1 MIYLGIESSHDDTS
15 IGIVE
20 NGVVLLNYKISQIDI
35 HKEYGGTIPEIA
47 SREHVNNFAI
57 LLEKLKLEFDLKKID
72 YIAYTES
79 PGLIGSL
86 QIGFLFAHALAISLD
101 KELIPIDHLEGH
113 IYSVLLRN
121 KNDKEKIIIYPSLSL
136 VVSGGH
142 TNLFFHK
149 NELEFE
155 CIGKTLDDS
164 LGEVFDKVARS
175 LGMGFPGGQ
184 VIDDIFKQNSYE
196 TLINITIPKTKNKFD
211 FSFSGIKTQVIN
223 IIHSSFQKKE
233 SIDKN
238 LLAYSFQK
246 QSIDYLI
253 NVTKLAIK
261 EYKPKT
267 LILSGGVSANSYL
280 RSEYI
285 KLHRNTLMPIEGF
298 STDNGS
304 MIAVAAE
311 ILCKH

>member
-1 MIYLGIESSHDDTS
+1 MIFLGIESSHDDTS

-20 NGVVLLNYKISQIDI
+20 NGIILLNYKISQIDV
-35 HKEYGGTIPEIA
+35 HKQYGGTVPEIA

-57 LLEKLKLEFDLKKID
+57 LLEKLKKDFELNKVD
-72 YIAYTES
+72 YIAYTEK
-79 PGLIGSL
+79 PGLLGSL
-86 QIGFLFAHALAISLD
+86 QMGYLFAHALSISLN
-101 KELIPIDHLEGH
+101 KELIPVDHLEGH
-113 IYSVLLRN
+113 IYSVLLRQ
-121 KNDKEKIIIYPSLSL
+121 KNEKEKKILYPSLSL

-142 TNLFFHK
+142 TSLFFHK
-149 NELEFE
+149 NEFEFE

-175 LGMGFPGGQ
+175 LGFGFPGGQ
-184 VIDDIFKQNSYE
+184 IIDDIFNQNE
-196 TLINITIPKTKNKFD
+196 NKDIIPLTTPKTKNKFD
-211 FSFSGIKTQVIN
+211 FSFSGLKTQVIN
-223 IIHSSFQKKE
+223 IIHNSFQKQE
-233 SIDKN
+233 LLDKN
-238 LLAYSFQK
+238 KVAYSFQK

-253 NVTKLAIK
+253 SVTKEAIK

-285 KLHRNTLMPIEGF
+285 KLHKNTLIPIEGY
-298 STDNGS
+298 STDNGA

-311 ILCKH
+311 ILCKQ

>member
-1 MIYLGIESSHDDTS
+1 MIFLGIESSHDDTS

-20 NGVVLLNYKISQIDI
+20 NGIILLNYKISQIDI
-35 HKEYGGTIPEIA
+35 HKQYGGTVPEIA
-47 SREHVNNFAI
+47 SREHVINFAI
-57 LLEKLKLEFDLKKID
+57 LLDKLKKEFDLNKVD
-72 YIAYTES
+72 YIAYTEK
-79 PGLIGSL
+79 PGLLGSL
-86 QIGFLFAHALAISLD
+86 QMGYLFAHALSISLN
-101 KELIPIDHLEGH
+101 KELIPVDHLEGH

-121 KNDKEKIIIYPSLSL
+121 KNDNEKVIVYPSLSL

-142 TNLFFHK
+142 TSLFFHK
-149 NELEFE
+149 NEYEFE

-175 LGMGFPGGQ
+175 LGFGFPGGQ
-184 VIDDIFKQNSYE
+184 VIDDIFKNNKHE
-196 TLINITIPKTKNKFD
+196 NLISLTTPKTKNKYD
-211 FSFSGIKTQVIN
+211 FSFSGLKTQVIN
-223 IIHSSFQKKE
+223 IIHNSSQKQK

-238 LLAYSFQK
+238 LIAYSFQK

-253 NVTKLAIK
+253 NVTKEAIK

-280 RSEYI
+280 RNEYI
-285 KLHRNTLMPIEGF
+285 KLHKNTLIPMEGY

-311 ILCKH
+311 VLCK

>member
-1 MIYLGIESSHDDTS
+1 MIFLGIESSHDDTS

-20 NGVVLLNYKISQIDI
+20 NGIILLNYKISQIDV
-35 HKEYGGTIPEIA
+35 HKQYGGTVPEIA

-57 LLEKLKLEFDLKKID
+57 LLEKLKKDFELNRVD
-72 YIAYTES
+72 YIAYTEK
-79 PGLIGSL
+79 PGLLGSL
-86 QIGFLFAHALAISLD
+86 QMGYLFAHALSISLN
-101 KELIPIDHLEGH
+101 KELIPVDHLEGH
-113 IYSVLLRN
+113 IYSVLLRQ
-121 KNDKEKIIIYPSLSL
+121 KNEKEKKILYPSLSL

-142 TNLFFHK
+142 TSLFFHK
-149 NELEFE
+149 NEFEFE

-175 LGMGFPGGQ
+175 LGFGFPGGQ
-184 VIDDIFKQNSYE
+184 IIDDIFNQNE
-196 TLINITIPKTKNKFD
+196 NKDIIPLTTPKTKNKFD
-211 FSFSGIKTQVIN
+211 FSFSGLKTQVIN
-223 IIHSSFQKKE
+223 IIHNSFQKQE
-233 SIDKN
+233 LLDKN
-238 LLAYSFQK
+238 KVAYSFQK

-253 NVTKLAIK
+253 SVTKEAIK

-285 KLHRNTLMPIEGF
+285 KLHKNTLIPIEGY
-298 STDNGS
+298 STDNGA

-311 ILCKH
+311 ILCKQ

>member
-20 NGVVLLNYKISQIDI
+20 NGIILLNYKISQTNI
-35 HKEYGGTIPEIA
+35 HKQYGGTIPEIA
-47 SREHVNNFAI
+47 SREHINNFAI
-57 LLEKLKLEFDLKKID
+57 LLEKLKKDFDLRKVN
-72 YIAYTES
+72 YIAYTEK
-79 PGLIGSL
+79 PGLLGSL
-86 QIGFLFAHALAISLD
+86 QMGYLFAHALSITLNI
-101 KELIPIDHLEGH
+101 ELIPVDHLEGH
-113 IYSVLLRN
+113 IYSVLLRH
-121 KNDKEKIIIYPSLSL
+121 KNEKEKTINYPSLSL

-142 TNLFFHK
+142 TNLFFHE
-149 NELEFE
+149 NEFKFE

-175 LGMGFPGGQ
+175 LGFGFPGGQ
-184 VIDDIFKQNSYE
+184 VIDDNFKNNKYSN
-196 TLINITIPKTKNKFD
+196 LINLTIPKTKNKYD
-211 FSFSGIKTQVIN
+211 FSFSGLKTQVIN
-223 IIHSSFQKKE
+223 IIHNSSQKKE

-246 QSIDYLI
+246 QAVDYLI
-253 NVTKLAIK
+253 NITKIAIN

-280 RSEYI
+280 RSEYV
-285 KLHRNTLMPIEGF
+285 KLHKNTLLPIEEF
-298 STDNGS
+298 STDNGA

-311 ILCKH
+311 ILCK